1 MSLKR
6 LHPKYENITSKW
18 GNMSLRIEMG
28 KRIDNWLSVFP
39 NDNKGILLKLLSSF
53 YYYDEAHVKGKA
65 KSLYEAFINRFEG
78 DPSEI
83 IYTKIHNDHT
93 AAHSDVF
100 FTQFWMTNEIYNNS
114 VVDIIPLIEEQVPR
128 TLAIVDDFSG
138 SGLSLM
144 STINRILE
152 ANSGAKEIEYC
163 FLVLHI
169 TEYAEESIRDYG
181 KAVGID
187 IKIFPLECSK
197 KAFTKDYIFSADTV
211 EAKKREYSD
220 IYDKYLPIGGLKY
233 GFDNV
238 SSLVAFFYNTPN
250 NTLGLFWQEIDKN
263 KVLFKRDTRYR
274 NTQLRQLIESTRRR
288 KAMRD
293 TVIYGA
299 DEKRQ
304 LAMLEYCIESGKD
317 FSILNF
323 ENKFDLVPDQAD
335 DILKRFLQEG
345 QLIKNENEFVPSEKL
360 KSNMFITRLKKRR
373 KTERG
378 KRSRKSF
385 DTHEEYIPVN
395 FGKEK

>member
-197 KAFTKDYIFSADTV
+197 KAFTKDAEFKGITDKYELFINQILQKNYININEEGTQACTATELEIMLEGYLTKDET
-211 EAKKREYSD
+211 AKDFMANRPFIFIIRNEKCPKGHD
-220 IYDKYLPIGGLKY
+220 IIFFTKVCKFDKNIYD
-233 GFDNV
+233 
-238 SSLVAFFYNTPN
+238 
-250 NTLGLFWQEIDKN
+250 
-263 KVLFKRDTRYR
+263 
-274 NTQLRQLIESTRRR
+274 
-288 KAMRD
+288 
-293 TVIYGA
+293 
-299 DEKRQ
+299 
-304 LAMLEYCIESGKD
+304 
-317 FSILNF
+317 
-323 ENKFDLVPDQAD
+323 
-335 DILKRFLQEG
+335 
-345 QLIKNENEFVPSEKL
+345 
-360 KSNMFITRLKKRR
+360 
-373 KTERG
+373 
-378 KRSRKSF
+378 
-385 DTHEEYIPVN
+385 
-395 FGKEK
+395 